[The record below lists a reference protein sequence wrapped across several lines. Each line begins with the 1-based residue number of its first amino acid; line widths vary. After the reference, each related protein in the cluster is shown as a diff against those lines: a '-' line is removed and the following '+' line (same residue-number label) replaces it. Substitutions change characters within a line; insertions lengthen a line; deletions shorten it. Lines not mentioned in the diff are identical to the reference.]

1 MDAIVLCGGS
11 GTRVKEITKDAI
23 PKILIPI
30 GGAPF
35 IDHLIDALLIQGVKS
50 IVFAAGI
57 QGDQI
62 VDYLETSLSLPQRR
76 YGYFQAVVEDYPRG
90 TGGAIKCALDHS
102 DILKKSDSH
111 IMVVNGDSITFKPKY
126 TEVMGGLPVPSFR
139 SMNFIWGTKT
149 VNDGSF
155 GSIQASG
162 RDKFVQ
168 DIHIVNA
175 FSEKVAG
182 LGFVSNGWYCLYKSL
197 FDDVPEVC
205 SLEYDLLPNWVKD
218 ELFFLVETHLG
229 DKVDIGT
236 TDRIK
241 NLRI

>member
-1 MDAIVLCGGS
+1 MCDCIVLAGGRGS
-11 GTRVKEITKDAI
+11 RVKEFTNGKI

-30 GGAPF
+30 DGEPF
-35 IDHLIDALLIQGVKS
+35 IAHLIDALLIQGVKS

-90 TGGAIKCALDHS
+90 TGGAIKCALKHS
-102 DILKKSDSH
+102 NILSKNPRV
-111 IMVVNGDSITFKPKY
+111 MVVNGDSIVFKPKLPM
-126 TEVMGGLPVPSFR
+126 VSNLGLAE
-139 SMNFIWGTKT
+139 NCILGYKGN
-149 VNDGSF
+149 NDGSF
-155 GSIQASG
+155 GSVGVEEESTLWMRGYRARLITSFEEKN
-162 RDKFVQ
+162 RNTEW
-168 DIHIVNA
+168 VN
-175 FSEKVAG
+175 
-182 LGFVSNGWYCLYKSL
+182 LGCYLFNKSL

-218 ELFFLVETHLG
+218 ELFFLVETHPG

-236 TDRIK
+236 TERIN
-241 NLRI
+241 NLQI